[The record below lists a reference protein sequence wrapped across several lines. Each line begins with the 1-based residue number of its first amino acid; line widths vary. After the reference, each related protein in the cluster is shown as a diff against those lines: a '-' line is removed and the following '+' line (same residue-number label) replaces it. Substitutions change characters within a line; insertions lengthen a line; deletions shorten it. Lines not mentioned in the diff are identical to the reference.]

1 MRKLATVRKIAEIKQ
16 IPEADL
22 IVAYRVDG
30 WLVVD
35 KKGQYQVGDM
45 VVYCEVDS
53 WIPHEL
59 APFLSK
65 GKEPRVFEGVPGE
78 RLRTVRLK
86 GQLSQGLF
94 LPGTQCPTGLMV
106 KQHNS
111 VMQHIFQEGDDV
123 SDWLGIKK
131 WEPIISA
138 QLACDARGLFPSVV
152 PKTEAER
159 IQNLASTW
167 DELRKHEFEVTEKMH
182 GSSCSFYLDLE
193 KDFHVCSRNLDLKL
207 SETNAYWKAALK
219 YNVQQ
224 NMLKHGLA
232 GLALQGE
239 IVGEGLNGNQY
250 KLGLEFFLFS
260 IYDVQQG
267 KYLDAYARE
276 EICDILGLQHV
287 PVVQLDMSELSVEQ
301 ALVAAEGKSKVN
313 GSEREG
319 LVLKSQ
325 EDTSVIVKIISNRW
339 LLKNE

>member
-1 MRKLATVRKIAEIKQ
+1 MRKLATVRKIAEIKA
-16 IPEADL
+16 IPEADI

-30 WLVVD
+30 WWVVD
-35 KKGQYQVGDM
+35 KKDAHSVGDL
-45 VVYCEVDS
+45 VVYVEPDAWV
-53 WIPHEL
+53 PHEL

-65 GKEPRVFEGVPGE
+65 GKEPSEYEGIKGE
-78 RLRTVRLK
+78 RLRTVKLK
-86 GQLSQGLF
+86 KQLSQGLLLSVPNGF
-94 LPGTQCPTGLMV
+94 INIEGTDCT
-106 KQHNS
+106 
-111 VMQHIFQEGDDV
+111 EA
-123 SDWLGIKK
+123 LGVLK
-131 WEPIISA
+131 WEPKLPV
-138 QLACDARGLFPSVV
+138 QLAGDARGLFPSVV

-167 DELRKHEFEVTEKMH
+167 GELRKHKFEVTEKVH

-193 KDFHVCSRNLDLKL
+193 KDFHVCSRNLDLKP

-219 YNVQQ
+219 YNVQE
-224 NMLKHGLA
+224 NMIKHGLA

-260 IYDVQQG
+260 IYDVKQG

-276 EICDILGLQHV
+276 EICAMLGLQHV
-287 PVVQLDMSELSVEQ
+287 PVVQLDVSELSVEQ
-301 ALVAAEGKSKVN
+301 ALNAAEGKSKVN

>member
-1 MRKLATVRKIAEIKQ
+1 MRKLATVRKIAEIKA

-30 WLVVD
+30 WWVVD
-35 KKGQYQVGDM
+35 KKDAHSVGDL
-45 VVYCEVDS
+45 VVYVEPDAWV
-53 WIPHEL
+53 PHEL

-65 GKEPRVFEGVPGE
+65 GKEASEYEGIKGE
-78 RLRTVRLK
+78 RLRTVKLK
-86 GQLSQGLF
+86 KQLSQGLL
-94 LPGTQCPTGLMV
+94 LPIPNGFINIEGTDCT
-106 KQHNS
+106 
-111 VMQHIFQEGDDV
+111 EA
-123 SDWLGIKK
+123 LGVLK
-131 WEPIISA
+131 WEPRLPA
-138 QLACDARGLFPSVV
+138 QLAGDARGLFPSVV
-152 PKTEAER
+152 PKTEVER

-167 DELRKHEFEVTEKMH
+167 GELRKHKFEVTEKLH
-182 GSSCSFYLDLE
+182 GSSCTFYLDLE
-193 KDFHVCSRNLDLKL
+193 KDFHVCSRNVDIKP

-224 NMLKHGLA
+224 NMIKHGLA

-276 EICDILGLQHV
+276 EICAMLGLQHV
-287 PVVQLDMSELSVEQ
+287 PVVQLDVSELSVEQ
-301 ALVAAEGKSKVN
+301 ALNAAEGKSKVN

>member
-1 MRKLATVRKIAEIKQ
+1 MRKLATVRKIAEIKA

-30 WLVVD
+30 WWVVD
-35 KKGQYQVGDM
+35 KKDHYSVGDL
-45 VVYCEVDS
+45 VVYVEPDAWV
-53 WIPHEL
+53 PHEL

-65 GKEPRVFEGVPGE
+65 GKEPSEYEGVKGE

-86 GQLSQGLF
+86 KQLSQGLL
-94 LPGTQCPTGLMV
+94 LPTTSLYA
-106 KQHNS
+106 
-111 VMQHIFQEGDDV
+111 EGDDV
-123 SDWLGIKK
+123 TEFFGIVK
-131 WEPIISA
+131 WEPKLPA
-138 QLACDARGLFPSVV
+138 QLAGDARGLFPSVV

-159 IQNLASTW
+159 IQNLAGTW
-167 DELRKHEFEVTEKMH
+167 DELRKHKFEVTEKMH

-193 KDFHVCSRNLDLKL
+193 QDFHVCSRNLDLKP
-207 SETNAYWKAALK
+207 SETNAYWKAATK

-224 NMLKHGLA
+224 NMIKHGLA

-239 IVGEGLNGNQY
+239 ILGEGLNGNQY

-276 EICDILGLQHV
+276 EICAMLGIQHV
-287 PVVQLDMSELSVEQ
+287 PVLQLDVSELNVEQ

>member
-30 WLVVD
+30 WWVVD
-35 KKGQYQVGDM
+35 KKDAHVVGDL
-45 VVYCEVDS
+45 VVYVEPDAWV
-53 WIPHEL
+53 PHEL

-65 GKEPRVFEGVPGE
+65 GKEPSEYEGIKGE

-86 GQLSQGLF
+86 KQLSQGLL
-94 LPGTQCPTGLMV
+94 LPTTSLYEERQDVT
-106 KQHNS
+106 
-111 VMQHIFQEGDDV
+111 DD
-123 SDWLGIKK
+123 LNIKL
-131 WEPIISA
+131 WEPRLPA
-138 QLACDARGLFPSVV
+138 QLAGDARGLFPSVV

-167 DELRKHEFEVTEKMH
+167 CELRKHKFEVTEKMH

-193 KDFHVCSRNLDLKL
+193 QDFHVCSRNLDLKP

-276 EICDILGLQHV
+276 EICAMLGLQHV
-287 PVVQLDMSELSVEQ
+287 PVVQLDVSQMSVEQ
-301 ALVAAEGKSKVN
+301 ALVAAEGKSNVN

-325 EDTSVIVKIISNRW
+325 QDTSVIVKIISNKW

>member
-1 MRKLATVRKIAEIKQ
+1 MRKLATVRKIAEIKA

-30 WLVVD
+30 WWVVD
-35 KKGQYQVGDM
+35 KKDAHSVGDL
-45 VVYCEVDS
+45 VVYVEPDAWV
-53 WIPHEL
+53 PHEL

-65 GKEPRVFEGVPGE
+65 GKEPSEYEGVKGE
-78 RLRTVRLK
+78 RLRTVKLK
-86 GQLSQGLF
+86 KQLSQGLL
-94 LPGTQCPTGLMV
+94 LPIPNGFINIEGTDCTE
-106 KQHNS
+106 S
-111 VMQHIFQEGDDV
+111 
-123 SDWLGIKK
+123 LGVLK
-131 WEPIISA
+131 WEPRLPA
-138 QLACDARGLFPSVV
+138 QLAGDARGLFPSVV

-167 DELRKHEFEVTEKMH
+167 GELRKHKFEVTEKLH
-182 GSSCSFYLDLE
+182 GSSCTFYLDLE
-193 KDFHVCSRNLDLKL
+193 KDFHVCSRNLDLKP

-219 YNVQQ
+219 YNVQETMI
-224 NMLKHGLA
+224 NHGLA

-276 EICDILGLQHV
+276 EICAMLGLQHV
-287 PVVQLDMSELSVEQ
+287 PVVQMDVSELSVEQ

-325 EDTSVIVKIISNRW
+325 EDTSTIVKVISNKW

>member
-1 MRKLATVRKIAEIKQ
+1 MRKLATVRKIAEIKA

-30 WLVVD
+30 WWVVD
-35 KKGQYQVGDM
+35 KKAAYAVGDL
-45 VVYCEVDS
+45 VVYVEPDAWV
-53 WIPHEL
+53 PHAL

-65 GKEPRVFEGVPGE
+65 GKEPSEYEGIKGE
-78 RLRTVRLK
+78 RLRTVKLK
-86 GQLSQGLF
+86 KQLSQGL
-94 LPGTQCPTGLMV
+94 LLHVPGDFINV
-106 KQHNS
+106 
-111 VMQHIFQEGDDV
+111 EGTDCTEA
-123 SDWLGIKK
+123 LGIKL
-131 WEPIISA
+131 WEPKLPA
-138 QLACDARGLFPSVV
+138 QLAGDARGLFPSVV

-159 IQNLASTW
+159 IQNLASSW
-167 DELRKHEFEVTEKMH
+167 DELRKHKFEVTEKLH
-182 GSSCSFYLDLE
+182 GSSCTFYLDLE
-193 KDFHVCSRNLDLKL
+193 QDFHVCSRNLALKQ

-224 NMLKHGLA
+224 NMVKHSLE

-260 IYDVQQG
+260 IYDVKQG
-267 KYLDAYARE
+267 KYLDAVARE
-276 EICDILGLQHV
+276 EICGILGLQHV
-287 PVVQLDMSELSVEQ
+287 PVLDLDVSELGVGE
-301 ALVAAEGKSKVN
+301 ALVLAEGKSKIN

-325 EDTSVIVKIISNRW
+325 QDTSVIVKVISNKW

>member
-1 MRKLATVRKIAEIKQ
+1 MRKLATVRKIAEIKA

-30 WLVVD
+30 WWVVD
-35 KKGQYQVGDM
+35 KKDAHSVGDL
-45 VVYCEVDS
+45 VVYVEPDAWV
-53 WIPHEL
+53 PHEL

-65 GKEPRVFEGVPGE
+65 GKEPSEYEGIKGE
-78 RLRTVRLK
+78 RLRTVKLK
-86 GQLSQGLF
+86 KQLSQGLL
-94 LPGTQCPTGLMV
+94 LPVPNGFINIEGTDCT
-106 KQHNS
+106 
-111 VMQHIFQEGDDV
+111 EA
-123 SDWLGIKK
+123 LGVLK
-131 WEPIISA
+131 WEPKLPA
-138 QLACDARGLFPSVV
+138 QLAGDARGLFPAVV

-167 DELRKHEFEVTEKMH
+167 DELRKHKFEVTEKLH
-182 GSSCSFYLDLE
+182 GSSCTFYLDLE
-193 KDFHVCSRNLDLKL
+193 QDFHVCSRNLDLKQ

-224 NMLKHGLA
+224 NMVKHSLE

-276 EICDILGLQHV
+276 EICAMLGLQHV
-287 PVVQLDMSELSVEQ
+287 PVVQLDVSELSVEQ
-301 ALVAAEGKSKVN
+301 ALNAAEGKSKVN

-325 EDTSVIVKIISNRW
+325 EATSIIVKVISNKW

>member
-1 MRKLATVRKIAEIKQ
+1 MRKLATVRKIAEIKA

-30 WLVVD
+30 WWVVD
-35 KKGQYQVGDM
+35 KKDAHSVGDL
-45 VVYCEVDS
+45 VVYVEPDAWV
-53 WIPHEL
+53 PHEL

-65 GKEPRVFEGVPGE
+65 GKEPSEYEGIKGE
-78 RLRTVRLK
+78 RLRTVKLK
-86 GQLSQGLF
+86 KQLSQGLL
-94 LPGTQCPTGLMV
+94 LPVPNGFINIEGTDCT
-106 KQHNS
+106 
-111 VMQHIFQEGDDV
+111 EA
-123 SDWLGIKK
+123 LGVLK
-131 WEPIISA
+131 WEPKLPA
-138 QLACDARGLFPSVV
+138 QLAGDARGLFPSVV

-167 DELRKHEFEVTEKMH
+167 GELRKHKFEVTEKVH

-193 KDFHVCSRNLDLKL
+193 QDFHVCSRNLDLKP

-219 YNVQQ
+219 YNVQE
-224 NMLKHGLA
+224 NMIKHGLA

-276 EICDILGLQHV
+276 EICAMLGLQHV
-287 PVVQLDMSELSVEQ
+287 PVVQLDVSELSVEQ
-301 ALVAAEGKSKVN
+301 ALNAAEGKSKVN

-325 EDTSVIVKIISNRW
+325 QDTSVIVKIISNKW

>member
-1 MRKLATVRKIAEIKQ
+1 MRKLATVRKIAEIKA

-30 WLVVD
+30 WWVVD
-35 KKGQYQVGDM
+35 KKLAHAVGDL
-45 VVYCEVDS
+45 VVYVEPDAWV
-53 WIPHEL
+53 PHEL

-65 GKEPRVFEGVPGE
+65 GKEPHEYNGVKGE
-78 RLRTVRLK
+78 RLKTARLR
-86 GQLSQGLF
+86 GVVSQGLL
-94 LPGTQCPTGLMV
+94 LPMNVLNV
-106 KQHNS
+106 E
-111 VMQHIFQEGDDV
+111 QEGVVFESLADYGCDV
-123 SDWLGIKK
+123 SEILNIVL
-131 WEPIISA
+131 WEPKLPA
-138 QLACDARGLFPSVV
+138 QLAGDARGLFPSVV

-167 DELRKHEFEVTEKMH
+167 GELRKHKFEVTEKLH
-182 GSSCSFYLDLE
+182 GSSCTFYLDLE
-193 KDFHVCSRNLDLKL
+193 KDFHVCSRNLDIKP

-224 NMLKHGLA
+224 NMIKHGLA

-276 EICDILGLQHV
+276 EICAMLGLQHV
-287 PVVQLDMSELSVEQ
+287 PVVQLDVSELSVEQ

>member
-1 MRKLATVRKIAEIKQ
+1 MRKLATVRKIAEIKA

-30 WLVVD
+30 WWVVD
-35 KKGQYQVGDM
+35 KKDQYAAGDL
-45 VVYCEVDS
+45 VVYVEPDAWV
-53 WIPHEL
+53 PHEL

-65 GKEPRVFEGVPGE
+65 GKEPAEYEGIKGQ
-78 RLRTVRLK
+78 RLRTVKLK
-86 GQLSQGLF
+86 KQLSQGLL
-94 LPGTQCPTGLMV
+94 LPIPDSFV
-106 KQHNS
+106 K
-111 VMQHIFQEGDDV
+111 VEGIDCTEA
-123 SDWLGIKK
+123 LALIK
-131 WEPIISA
+131 WEPKLPA
-138 QLACDARGLFPSVV
+138 QLAGDARGLFPAEV

-159 IQNLASTW
+159 IQNLASEWET
-167 DELRKHEFEVTEKMH
+167 LRNHEFEVTEKLN
-182 GSSCSFYLDLE
+182 GSSCTFYLDLE
-193 KDFHVCSRNLDLKL
+193 QDFHVCSRNLDLKP
-207 SETNAYWKAALK
+207 SETNAYWKAATK
-219 YNVQQ
+219 HDVHQ
-224 NMLKHGLA
+224 NMIKHGLA

-276 EICDILGLQHV
+276 EICAMLGLKHV
-287 PVVQLDMSELSVEQ
+287 PVLDLDVSELGVGE
-301 ALVAAEGKSKVN
+301 ALVLAEGKSKIN

-325 EDTSVIVKIISNRW
+325 HDTSVIVKVISNKW

>member
-1 MRKLATVRKIAEIKQ
+1 MRKLATVRKIAEIKA

-30 WLVVD
+30 WWVVD
-35 KKGQYQVGDM
+35 KKDAHSVGDL
-45 VVYCEVDS
+45 VVYVEPDAWV
-53 WIPHEL
+53 PHEL

-65 GKEPRVFEGVPGE
+65 GKEPSEYEGIKGE
-78 RLRTVRLK
+78 RLRTVKLK
-86 GQLSQGLF
+86 KQLSQGLL
-94 LPGTQCPTGLMV
+94 LPVPNGFINIEGTDCT
-106 KQHNS
+106 
-111 VMQHIFQEGDDV
+111 EA
-123 SDWLGIKK
+123 LGVLK
-131 WEPIISA
+131 WEPKLPA
-138 QLACDARGLFPSVV
+138 QLAGDARGLFPSVV

-167 DELRKHEFEVTEKMH
+167 GELRKHKFEVTEKMH
-182 GSSCSFYLDLE
+182 GSSCTFYLDLD
-193 KDFHVCSRNLDLKL
+193 KDFHVCSRNLDLKP

-224 NMLKHGLA
+224 NMIKHGLA

-276 EICDILGLQHV
+276 EICAMLGLQHV
-287 PVVQLDMSELSVEQ
+287 PVVQLDVSELSVEQ

>member
-1 MRKLATVRKIAEIKQ
+1 MRKLATVRKIAEIKA

-30 WLVVD
+30 WWVVD
-35 KKGQYQVGDM
+35 KKDNYVVGDL
-45 VVYCEVDS
+45 VVYVEPDAWV
-53 WIPHEL
+53 PHEL

-65 GKEPRVFEGVPGE
+65 GKEPAEYEGVKGE
-78 RLRTVRLK
+78 RLRTVKLK
-86 GQLSQGLF
+86 KQLSQGLLLAVPNSF
-94 LPGTQCPTGLMV
+94 VKVEGLDCT
-106 KQHNS
+106 
-111 VMQHIFQEGDDV
+111 EA
-123 SDWLGIKK
+123 LGIKL
-131 WEPIISA
+131 WEPKLPA
-138 QLACDARGLFPSVV
+138 QLAGDARGLFPSAV

-159 IQNLASTW
+159 IQNLASSW
-167 DELRKHEFEVTEKMH
+167 DELRKHKFEVTEKLH
-182 GSSCSFYLDLE
+182 GSSCTFYLDLE
-193 KDFHVCSRNLDLKL
+193 QDFHVCSRNLDLEQDFHVCSRNLDLKQ
-207 SETNAYWKAALK
+207 SETNAYWKAATK

-224 NMLKHGLA
+224 NMIKHGLA

-276 EICDILGLQHV
+276 EICAMLGLQHV
-287 PVVQLDMSELSVEQ
+287 PVVQLDVSELSVEQ
-301 ALVAAEGKSKVN
+301 ALNAAEGKSKVN

-325 EDTSVIVKIISNRW
+325 QDTSVIVKIISNRW

>member
-1 MRKLATVRKIAEIKQ
+1 MRKLATVRKIAEIKA

-30 WLVVD
+30 WWVVD
-35 KKGQYQVGDM
+35 KKDAHSVGDL
-45 VVYCEVDS
+45 VVYVEPDAWV
-53 WIPHEL
+53 PHEL

-65 GKEPRVFEGVPGE
+65 GKEPSEYEGIKGE
-78 RLRTVRLK
+78 RLRTVKLK
-86 GQLSQGLF
+86 KQLSQGLL
-94 LPGTQCPTGLMV
+94 LPVPNGFINIEGTDCT
-106 KQHNS
+106 
-111 VMQHIFQEGDDV
+111 EA
-123 SDWLGIKK
+123 LGVLK
-131 WEPIISA
+131 WEPKLPA
-138 QLACDARGLFPSVV
+138 QLAGDARGLFPSVV

-167 DELRKHEFEVTEKMH
+167 GELRKHKFEVTEKMH
-182 GSSCSFYLDLE
+182 GSSYTFYLDLD
-193 KDFHVCSRNLDLKL
+193 KDFHVCSRNLDLKP

-224 NMLKHGLA
+224 NMIKHGLA

-276 EICDILGLQHV
+276 EICAMLGLQHV
-287 PVVQLDMSELSVEQ
+287 PVVQLDVSELSVEQ

>member
-1 MRKLATVRKIAEIKQ
+1 MRKLATVRKIAEIKA

-30 WLVVD
+30 WWVVD
-35 KKGQYQVGDM
+35 KKDAYSVGDL
-45 VVYCEVDS
+45 VVYVEPDAWV
-53 WIPHEL
+53 PHDL

-65 GKEPRVFEGVPGE
+65 GKEPSEYEGIKGE
-78 RLRTVRLK
+78 RLRTVKLK
-86 GQLSQGLF
+86 KQLSQGLL
-94 LPGTQCPTGLMV
+94 LPIPSGFINIEGTDCT
-106 KQHNS
+106 
-111 VMQHIFQEGDDV
+111 EA
-123 SDWLGIKK
+123 LGVLK
-131 WEPIISA
+131 WEPKLPA
-138 QLACDARGLFPSVV
+138 QLAGDARCLFPVVV

-159 IQNLASTW
+159 IQNLASSW
-167 DELRKHEFEVTEKMH
+167 NDLRQHKFEVTEKLH
-182 GSSCSFYLDLE
+182 GSSCTFYLDLE
-193 KDFHVCSRNLDLKL
+193 QDFHVCSRNLDLKP

-224 NMLKHGLA
+224 NMIKHGLA

-276 EICDILGLQHV
+276 EICAMLGLQHV
-287 PVVQLDMSELSVEQ
+287 PVLDLDVSELGVGE
-301 ALVAAEGKSKVN
+301 ALVLAEGKSKIN

>member
-1 MRKLATVRKIAEIKQ
+1 MRKLATVRKIAEIKA

-30 WLVVD
+30 WWVVD
-35 KKGQYQVGDM
+35 KKDAHSVGDL
-45 VVYCEVDS
+45 VVYVEPDAWV
-53 WIPHEL
+53 PHEL

-65 GKEPRVFEGVPGE
+65 GKEPSEYEGVKGE
-78 RLRTVRLK
+78 RLRTVKLK
-86 GQLSQGLF
+86 KQLSQGLL
-94 LPGTQCPTGLMV
+94 LPIPDSFAKFEGLDCT
-106 KQHNS
+106 
-111 VMQHIFQEGDDV
+111 ET
-123 SDWLGIKK
+123 LGIKL
-131 WEPIISA
+131 WEPKLPA
-138 QLACDARGLFPSVV
+138 QLAGDARELFPSVV

-167 DELRKHEFEVTEKMH
+167 GELRKHKFEVTEKLH
-182 GSSCSFYLDLE
+182 GSSCTFYLDLE
-193 KDFHVCSRNLDLKL
+193 KDFHVCSRNLDLKP
-207 SETNAYWKAALK
+207 SETNAYWKAATK

-224 NMLKHGLA
+224 NMIKHGLA

-276 EICDILGLQHV
+276 EICAMLGLQHV
-287 PVVQLDMSELSVEQ
+287 PVVQLDVSELSVEQ
-301 ALVAAEGKSKVN
+301 ALNAAEGKSKVN

>member
-1 MRKLATVRKIAEIKQ
+1 MRKLATVRKIAEIKA

-30 WLVVD
+30 WWVVD
-35 KKGQYQVGDM
+35 KKAAHTVGDL
-45 VVYCEVDS
+45 VVYVEPDAWV
-53 WIPHEL
+53 PHEL

-65 GKEPRVFEGVPGE
+65 GKEPSEYEGIKGE

-86 GQLSQGLF
+86 KQLSQGLLLAVPNSF
-94 LPGTQCPTGLMV
+94 AKVEGLDCT
-106 KQHNS
+106 
-111 VMQHIFQEGDDV
+111 EA
-123 SDWLGIKK
+123 LGIKL
-131 WEPIISA
+131 WEPKLPA
-138 QLACDARGLFPSVV
+138 QLAGDARGLFPSVV

-159 IQNLASTW
+159 IQNLAGTW
-167 DELRKHEFEVTEKMH
+167 DELRKHKFEVTEKVH

-193 KDFHVCSRNLDLKL
+193 QDFHVCSRNLDLKP

-219 YNVQQ
+219 YNVQE
-224 NMLKHGLA
+224 NMIKHGLD

-276 EICDILGLQHV
+276 EICAMLGLQHV
-287 PVVQLDMSELSVEQ
+287 PVVRLDVSQMSVEQ

-325 EDTSVIVKIISNRW
+325 QDTSVIIKIISNRW

>member
-1 MRKLATVRKIAEIKQ
+1 MRKLATVRTIAEIKQ

-30 WLVVD
+30 WWVVD
-35 KKGQYQVGDM
+35 KKDAYDVGDL
-45 VVYCEVDS
+45 VVYVEPDAWV
-53 WIPHEL
+53 PHEL

-65 GKEPRVFEGVPGE
+65 GKEPSEYEGVNGE
-78 RLRTVRLK
+78 RLRTVKLK
-86 GQLSQGLF
+86 KQLSQGLL
-94 LPGTQCPTGLMV
+94 LPISNGFIKVGGTDCT
-106 KQHNS
+106 
-111 VMQHIFQEGDDV
+111 EE
-123 SDWLGIKK
+123 LGIKL
-131 WEPIISA
+131 WEPKLPA
-138 QLACDARGLFPSVV
+138 QLAGDARGLFPAVV

-159 IQNLASTW
+159 IQNLARTW
-167 DELRKHEFEVTEKMH
+167 DELRKHKFEVTEKVH
-182 GSSCSFYLDLE
+182 GSSCSFYLDLD
-193 KDFHVCSRNLDLKL
+193 KDFHVCSRNLDLKP

-224 NMLKHGLA
+224 NMVKHGLE

-260 IYDVQQG
+260 VYDVKQG
-267 KYLDAYARE
+267 KYLDAVARE
-276 EICDILGLQHV
+276 EICAMLGLQHV
-287 PVVQLDMSELSVEQ
+287 PVLDLDVSELSVGE
-301 ALVAAEGKSKVN
+301 ALVLAEGKSKIN

-325 EDTSVIVKIISNRW
+325 QDTSVIIKIVSNKW

>member
-1 MRKLATVRKIAEIKQ
+1 MRKLATVRKIAEIKA

-30 WLVVD
+30 WWVVD
-35 KKGQYQVGDM
+35 KKDAHSVGDL
-45 VVYCEVDS
+45 VVYVEPDAWV
-53 WIPHEL
+53 PHEL

-65 GKEPRVFEGVPGE
+65 GKEPSEYEGIKGE
-78 RLRTVRLK
+78 RLRTVKLK
-86 GQLSQGLF
+86 KQLSQGLL
-94 LPGTQCPTGLMV
+94 LPVPNGFINIEGTDCT
-106 KQHNS
+106 
-111 VMQHIFQEGDDV
+111 EA
-123 SDWLGIKK
+123 LGVLK
-131 WEPIISA
+131 WEPKLPA
-138 QLACDARGLFPSVV
+138 QLAGDARGLFPSVV

-167 DELRKHEFEVTEKMH
+167 GELRKHKFEVTEKLH
-182 GSSCSFYLDLE
+182 GSSCTFYLDLE
-193 KDFHVCSRNLDLKL
+193 KDFHVCSRNLDLKP

-219 YNVQQ
+219 YNVQE
-224 NMLKHGLA
+224 NMIKHGLA

-276 EICDILGLQHV
+276 EICAMLGLQHV
-287 PVVQLDMSELSVEQ
+287 PVVQLDVSELSVEQ

>member
-1 MRKLATVRKIAEIKQ
+1 MRKLATVRKIAEIKA

-30 WLVVD
+30 WWVVD
-35 KKGQYQVGDM
+35 KKDAHSVGDL
-45 VVYCEVDS
+45 VVYVEPDAWV
-53 WIPHEL
+53 PHEL

-65 GKEPRVFEGVPGE
+65 GKEPSEYEGIKGE
-78 RLRTVRLK
+78 RLRTVKLK
-86 GQLSQGLF
+86 KQLSQGLL
-94 LPGTQCPTGLMV
+94 LPIPNGFINIEGTDCT
-106 KQHNS
+106 
-111 VMQHIFQEGDDV
+111 EA
-123 SDWLGIKK
+123 LGVLK
-131 WEPIISA
+131 WEPKLPV
-138 QLACDARGLFPSVV
+138 QLAGDARGLFPSVV

-167 DELRKHEFEVTEKMH
+167 GELRKHKFEVTEKVH

-193 KDFHVCSRNLDLKL
+193 QDFHVCSRNLDLKQ
-207 SETNAYWKAALK
+207 SENNAYWKAALK

-224 NMLKHGLA
+224 NMIKHGLA

-276 EICDILGLQHV
+276 EICAMLGLQHV
-287 PVVQLDMSELSVEQ
+287 PVVQLDVSELSVEQ
-301 ALVAAEGKSKVN
+301 ALNAAEGKSKVN

>member
-1 MRKLATVRKIAEIKQ
+1 MRKLATVRTIAEIKA

-30 WLVVD
+30 WWVVD
-35 KKGQYQVGDM
+35 KKDHYYVGDL
-45 VVYCEVDS
+45 VVYVEPDAWV
-53 WIPHEL
+53 PHEL

-65 GKEPRVFEGVPGE
+65 GKEPSEYGGINGE
-78 RLRTVRLK
+78 RLRTVKLK
-86 GQLSQGLF
+86 KQLSQGLL
-94 LPGTQCPTGLMV
+94 LPVPNGFINIEGTDCT
-106 KQHNS
+106 
-111 VMQHIFQEGDDV
+111 EA
-123 SDWLGIKK
+123 LGVLK
-131 WEPIISA
+131 WEPKLPA
-138 QLACDARGLFPSVV
+138 QLAGDARGLFPSVV

-159 IQNLASTW
+159 IQNLAITW
-167 DELRKHEFEVTEKMH
+167 DELRKHKFEVTEKLH

-193 KDFHVCSRNLDLKL
+193 QDFHVCSRNLDLKQ

-224 NMLKHGLA
+224 NMVKHGLE

-260 IYDVQQG
+260 IYDVKQG
-267 KYLDAYARE
+267 KYLDAAARE
-276 EICDILGLQHV
+276 EICAMLGLQHV
-287 PVVQLDMSELSVEQ
+287 PVLELDVSELGVGE
-301 ALVAAEGKSKVN
+301 ALVLAEGKSKIN

-325 EDTSVIVKIISNRW
+325 HDTSVIIKIISNRW

>member
-1 MRKLATVRKIAEIKQ
+1 MRKLATVRKIAEIKA

-30 WLVVD
+30 WWVVD
-35 KKGQYQVGDM
+35 KKDAHSVGDL
-45 VVYCEVDS
+45 VVYVEPDAWV
-53 WIPHEL
+53 PHEL

-65 GKEPRVFEGVPGE
+65 GKEPSEYEGIKGE
-78 RLRTVRLK
+78 RLRTVKLK
-86 GQLSQGLF
+86 KQLSQGLL
-94 LPGTQCPTGLMV
+94 LPVPNGFINIEGTDCT
-106 KQHNS
+106 
-111 VMQHIFQEGDDV
+111 EA
-123 SDWLGIKK
+123 LGVLK
-131 WEPIISA
+131 WEPKLPA
-138 QLACDARGLFPSVV
+138 QLAGDARGLFPSVV

-167 DELRKHEFEVTEKMH
+167 GELRKHKFEVTEKMH

-193 KDFHVCSRNLDLKL
+193 KDFHVCSRNLDLKP

-224 NMLKHGLA
+224 NMIKHGLA

-276 EICDILGLQHV
+276 EICDMLGLQHV
-287 PVVQLDMSELSVEQ
+287 PVVQMDVSELSVEQ

>member
-1 MRKLATVRKIAEIKQ
+1 MRKLATVRKIAEIKA

-30 WLVVD
+30 WWVVD
-35 KKGQYQVGDM
+35 KKAAHTVGDL
-45 VVYCEVDS
+45 VVYVEPDAWV
-53 WIPHEL
+53 PHEL

-65 GKEPRVFEGVPGE
+65 GKEPSEYEGIKGE

-86 GQLSQGLF
+86 KQLSQGLLLAVPNSF
-94 LPGTQCPTGLMV
+94 AKVEGLDCT
-106 KQHNS
+106 
-111 VMQHIFQEGDDV
+111 EA
-123 SDWLGIKK
+123 LGIKL
-131 WEPIISA
+131 WEPKLPA
-138 QLACDARGLFPSVV
+138 QLAGDARGLFPSVV

-159 IQNLASTW
+159 IQNLAGTW
-167 DELRKHEFEVTEKMH
+167 DELRKHKFEVTEKVH

-193 KDFHVCSRNLDLKL
+193 QDFHVCSRNLDLKP

-219 YNVQQ
+219 YNVQE
-224 NMLKHGLA
+224 NMIKHGLD

-276 EICDILGLQHV
+276 EICAMLGLQHV
-287 PVVQLDMSELSVEQ
+287 PVVQLDVSELSVEQ
-301 ALVAAEGKSKVN
+301 SLVAAEGKSKVN

-325 EDTSVIVKIISNRW
+325 EATSIIVKVISNKW

>member
-1 MRKLATVRKIAEIKQ
+1 MRKLATVRKIAEIKA

-30 WLVVD
+30 WWVVD
-35 KKGQYQVGDM
+35 KKLAHAVGDL
-45 VVYCEVDS
+45 VVYVEPDAWV
-53 WIPHEL
+53 PHEL

-65 GKEPRVFEGVPGE
+65 GKEPSEYEGVKGE
-78 RLRTVRLK
+78 RLRTVKLK
-86 GQLSQGLF
+86 KQLSQGLL
-94 LPGTQCPTGLMV
+94 LPIPTGFI
-106 KQHNS
+106 N
-111 VMQHIFQEGDDV
+111 IEGTDCTEA
-123 SDWLGIKK
+123 LGVLK
-131 WEPIISA
+131 WEPKLPA
-138 QLACDARGLFPSVV
+138 QLAGDARGLFPSVV

-167 DELRKHEFEVTEKMH
+167 GELHKHKFEVTEKLH
-182 GSSCSFYLDLE
+182 GSSCTFYLDLE
-193 KDFHVCSRNLDLKL
+193 KDFHVCSRNLDLKP

-224 NMLKHGLA
+224 NMIKHGLA

-276 EICDILGLQHV
+276 EICAMLGLQHV
-287 PVVQLDMSELSVEQ
+287 PVVQLDVSELSVEQ

>member
-30 WLVVD
+30 WWVVD
-35 KKGQYQVGDM
+35 KKLAHAVGDL
-45 VVYCEVDS
+45 VVYVEPDA

-65 GKEPRVFEGVPGE
+65 GKEPAEYEGIKGE
-78 RLRTVRLK
+78 RLRTVKLK
-86 GQLSQGLF
+86 KQLSQGLL
-94 LPGTQCPTGLMV
+94 LPIPDDFIKVEGTDCTE
-106 KQHNS
+106 S
-111 VMQHIFQEGDDV
+111 
-123 SDWLGIKK
+123 LGILK
-131 WEPIISA
+131 WEPKLPA
-138 QLACDARGLFPSVV
+138 QLAGDARGLFPSVV

-167 DELRKHEFEVTEKMH
+167 DELRKHKFEVTEKMH

-193 KDFHVCSRNLDLKL
+193 QDFHVCSRNLDLKP

-224 NMLKHGLA
+224 NMIKHGLA

-260 IYDVQQG
+260 IYDVHQG

-276 EICDILGLQHV
+276 EICAMLGLQHV

-301 ALVAAEGKSKVN
+301 ALSAAEGKSKVN

-325 EDTSVIVKIISNRW
+325 QDTSVIVKVISNKW

>member
-30 WLVVD
+30 WWVVD
-35 KKGQYQVGDM
+35 KKDNYIVGDL
-45 VVYCEVDS
+45 VVYVEPDA
-53 WIPHEL
+53 WIPHDL

-65 GKEPRVFEGVPGE
+65 GKEPAEYEGIKGQ
-78 RLRTVRLK
+78 RLRTVKLK
-86 GQLSQGLF
+86 KQLSQGLL
-94 LPGTQCPTGLMV
+94 LPTTSLYA
-106 KQHNS
+106 
-111 VMQHIFQEGDDV
+111 EGDDV
-123 SDWLGIKK
+123 TEFFGIIK
-131 WEPIISA
+131 WEPKLPA
-138 QLACDARGLFPSVV
+138 QLAGDARGLFPSVV

-167 DELRKHEFEVTEKMH
+167 DELRKHKFEVTEKMN

-193 KDFHVCSRNLDLKL
+193 QDFHVCSRNLDLKP

-224 NMLKHGLA
+224 NMIKHGLA

-239 IVGEGLNGNQY
+239 IAGEGLNGNQY

-276 EICDILGLQHV
+276 EICAMLGLQHV
-287 PVVQLDMSELSVEQ
+287 PIVRLDVSELSVEQ

-325 EDTSVIVKIISNRW
+325 QDTSVIVKVISNRW